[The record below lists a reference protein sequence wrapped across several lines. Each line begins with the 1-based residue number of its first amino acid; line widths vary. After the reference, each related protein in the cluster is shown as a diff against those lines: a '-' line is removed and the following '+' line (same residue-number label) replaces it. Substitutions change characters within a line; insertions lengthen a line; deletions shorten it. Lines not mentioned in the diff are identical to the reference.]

1 MDINLR
7 SLFFTMVTSVALYI
21 FFVPSPVQ
29 AQSIDLSV
37 EPPQVSILMKPN
49 TSLLQVFNFYND
61 GDPGVFSFN
70 VVSFQPEGNT
80 GGRVVHES
88 IEGPVRFSLEN
99 ADKNLNEP
107 FSLNSNENAQAVL
120 KIRTTPHATEGDY
133 YYMIMLEAHPPV
145 SQQSSGRMRARLA
158 ANILISVTGSGLT
171 PAKLSIA
178 QFQVIP
184 DYTLSVLG
192 HTVYILAA
200 GHPASVVLSIAN
212 TGLYNFSPNVSLHV
226 EGPLG
231 YDQKAELVPV
241 TILSGS
247 QRLMTT
253 EEPPWACESC
263 PEFTSASFRTG
274 AWGKYRVNARIDL
287 EGSKERLY
295 GVSEFWV
302 LPITLLKVI
311 GFLFIAGCISSVLIW
326 YTSNKTHGKRI

>member
-1 MDINLR
+1 MHTR
-7 SLFFTMVTSVALYI
+7 SLLFAMIVGVLLCLPSSAL
-21 FFVPSPVQ
+21 

-37 EPPQVSILMKPN
+37 EPPQVSILIKPN

-61 GDPGVFSFN
+61 GDPGVFSFT
-70 VVSFQPEGNT
+70 VVSFKPEGNT
-80 GGRVVHES
+80 GGRIIDES

-99 ADKNLNEP
+99 ADRQLNEP

-120 KIRTTPHATEGDY
+120 KIRTTPQATEGDY
-133 YYMIMLEAHPPV
+133 YYMIVLEAYPPV

-158 ANILISVTGSGLT
+158 ANILISVSANGLT

-184 DYTLSVLG
+184 DYTLSLPG

-212 TGLYNFSPNVSLHV
+212 TGLYNFSPDVRLHV

-241 TILSGS
+241 TVLSGS

-253 EEPPWACESC
+253 EERTCDTC
-263 PEFTSASFRTG
+263 PLFSSASFRTG

-295 GVSEFWV
+295 GLTEFWV

-311 GFLFIAGCISSVLIW
+311 GFLFMAGSISSVLIW
-326 YTSNKTHGKRI
+326 YTSRKTHGKRI